1 MEFIP
6 ASPIRPLLETTE
18 PRSVQGVQ
26 SDRSAGSSLFAT
38 VLQSAI
44 NDVRQTNAAQVDLE
58 YKLATG
64 QLDNPAELTLAA
76 AKATNSA
83 LLLMTLRD
91 RAMDVYNELMRIS
104 L

>member
-6 ASPIRPLLETTE
+6 VSPIHPIIEAPEARPVSGA
-18 PRSVQGVQ
+18 RSV
-26 SDRSAGSSLFAT
+26 GSSLFAT
-38 VLQSAI
+38 VFKSAI
-44 NDVRQTNAAQVDLE
+44 DEVRQTNAEQVDLE

-64 QLDNPAELTLAA
+64 QLDNPAEVTLAA

-91 RAMDVYNELMRIS
+91 RAMDVYNEMMRIS

>member
-1 MEFIP
+1 MMEFIP
-6 ASPIRPLLETTE
+6 VSPIQPLIETT
-18 PRSVQGVQ
+18 PAQ
-26 SDRSAGSSLFAT
+26 SGQSARNAGASLFQT
-38 VLQSAI
+38 VFQSAI
-44 NDVRQTNAAQVDLE
+44 DNVRETNAKQVDLE

-64 QLDNPAELTLAA
+64 QLDNPADLTLATA
-76 AKATNSA
+76 NASNSA

>member
-1 MEFIP
+1 MEFTP
-6 ASPIRPLLETTE
+6 VSPIRPLIETAET
-18 PRSVQGVQ
+18 Q
-26 SDRSAGSSLFAT
+26 SAQSGRSAGISLFST
-38 VLQSAI
+38 VFQSAI
-44 NDVRQTNAAQVDLE
+44 NDVRETNAKQVDLE

-64 QLDNPAELTLAA
+64 QLDNPADLTLATA
-76 AKATNSA
+76 QASNSA

>member
-6 ASPIRPLLETTE
+6 VSPILPLIQPAETQ
-18 PRSVQGVQ
+18 SVR
-26 SDRSAGSSLFAT
+26 SDRSAGLSSFAT
-38 VLQSAI
+38 VFHSLVD
-44 NDVRQTNAAQVDLE
+44 DVRLTNAKQVDLE
-58 YKLATG
+58 YKLSTG

-76 AKATNSA
+76 AKASNSA

-91 RAMDVYNELMRIS
+91 KAMDVYNEMMRIS

>member
-1 MEFIP
+1 MEFTP
-6 ASPIRPLLETTE
+6 VSPIRPLIETAET
-18 PRSVQGVQ
+18 Q
-26 SDRSAGSSLFAT
+26 SAQSGRSAGISLFST
-38 VLQSAI
+38 VFQSAI
-44 NDVRQTNAAQVDLE
+44 NDVRETNAKQVDLE

-64 QLDNPAELTLAA
+64 QLDNPAELTLATA
-76 AKATNSA
+76 QASNSA

>member
-1 MEFIP
+1 MEFVP
-6 ASPIRPLLETTE
+6 VSPIRPLIETTE
-18 PRSVQGVQ
+18 SQPVQNG
-26 SDRSAGSSLFAT
+26 RSAGMSSFAT
-38 VLQSAI
+38 VFRSVI
-44 NDVRQTNAAQVDLE
+44 ENVRETNAVQVDLE

-76 AKATNSA
+76 AKASNSA

-91 RAMDVYNELMRIS
+91 RAMDVYNEMMRIS

>member
-6 ASPIRPLLETTE
+6 VSPIRPLIE
-18 PRSVQGVQ
+18 PTGAQPVQ
-26 SDRSAGSSLFAT
+26 SDRSVGSSLFAT

-44 NDVRQTNAAQVDLE
+44 DNVRQTNAVQVDLE

-64 QLDNPAELTLAA
+64 QLDNPAELTLATA
-76 AKATNSA
+76 QATNSA

-104 L
+104 I

>member
-6 ASPIRPLLETTE
+6 VSPIRPLIEPAETQSVQSA
-18 PRSVQGVQ
+18 RSV
-26 SDRSAGSSLFAT
+26 GSSLFASIF
-38 VLQSAI
+38 QSAI
-44 NDVRQTNAAQVDLE
+44 DGVRETNAVQVDLE

-76 AKATNSA
+76 AKAQNSA

-91 RAMDVYNELMRIS
+91 KAMDVYNEMMRIT

>member
-6 ASPIRPLLETTE
+6 VSPIRPLIEIPETR
-18 PRSVQGVQ
+18 PAQ
-26 SDRSAGSSLFAT
+26 SDRSAGASLFST
-38 VLQSAI
+38 IFQSAI
-44 NDVRQTNAAQVDLE
+44 DGVRETNAVQVDLE

-76 AKATNSA
+76 AKASNSA

-91 RAMDVYNELMRIS
+91 RAMDVYNEMMRIS

>member
-6 ASPIRPLLETTE
+6 VSPIRPLIE
-18 PRSVQGVQ
+18 PTGAQPAQSGRSVGT
-26 SDRSAGSSLFAT
+26 SLFAT
-38 VLQSAI
+38 VFQSAI
-44 NDVRQTNAAQVDLE
+44 DNVRQTNAAQVDLE

-91 RAMDVYNELMRIS
+91 RAMDVYNEMMRIS

>member
-1 MEFIP
+1 MEFVP
-6 ASPIRPLLETTE
+6 VSPIRPLIEADE
-18 PRSVQGVQ
+18 PQRVSGARSV
-26 SDRSAGSSLFAT
+26 GSSLFAT
-38 VLQSAI
+38 VFQSAI
-44 NDVRQTNAAQVDLE
+44 DSVRETNAAQVDLE

-91 RAMDVYNELMRIS
+91 RAMDVYNEMMRIS

>member
-6 ASPIRPLLETTE
+6 ASPIRPLIETTE
-18 PRSVQGVQ
+18 TQPVSGASRVG
-26 SDRSAGSSLFAT
+26 ASLFAT
-38 VLQSAI
+38 VFQSAI
-44 NDVRQTNAAQVDLE
+44 DNVRQTNAEQVDLE

-64 QLDNPAELTLAA
+64 QLDNPAELTLAS

-91 RAMDVYNELMRIS
+91 RAMDVYNEVMRIS

>member
-1 MEFIP
+1 MEITP
-6 ASPIRPLLETTE
+6 VSPIRPLIETAET
-18 PRSVQGVQ
+18 Q
-26 SDRSAGSSLFAT
+26 SAQSGRSAGISLFST
-38 VLQSAI
+38 VFQSAI
-44 NDVRQTNAAQVDLE
+44 NDVRETNAKQVDLE

-64 QLDNPAELTLAA
+64 QLDNPAELTLATA
-76 AKATNSA
+76 QASNSA